1 MDSTPDS
8 TTTGGP
14 SGTTSSNNST
24 DISNEAFKMT
34 KLKENQRRCSSSDNF
49 TNLEFRIYR
58 FLKLIF
64 IMIYF
69 PTGKQRKKNCFGPI
83 RSLFSFLTF
92 PACF

>member
-14 SGTTSSNNST
+14 SGTTSSNST

-49 TNLEFRIYR
+49 TNLEFRIYQ

>member
-14 SGTTSSNNST
+14 SGTTSSNST

-49 TNLEFRIYR
+49 TNLEFRIYQ

-69 PTGKQRKKNCFGPI
+69 PTGKQRRKKLFWTNKKFVFFFNC
-83 RSLFSFLTF
+83 SN
-92 PACF
+92 

>member
-24 DISNEAFKMT
+24 EISNEAFKMT

-49 TNLEFRIYR
+49 TNLEFRIY
-58 FLKLIF
+58 
-64 IMIYF
+64 
-69 PTGKQRKKNCFGPI
+69 
-83 RSLFSFLTF
+83 
-92 PACF
+92 